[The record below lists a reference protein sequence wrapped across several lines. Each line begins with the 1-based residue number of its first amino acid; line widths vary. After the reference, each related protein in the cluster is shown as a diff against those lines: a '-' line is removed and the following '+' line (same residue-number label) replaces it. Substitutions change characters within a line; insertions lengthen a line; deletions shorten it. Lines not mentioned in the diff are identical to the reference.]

1 MIEFLG
7 TDDCLEVMR
16 EARNSHWVS
25 YVIAKDMNLGTDT
38 YNLASY
44 IYIAIWPYTY
54 IRMKGKVVVV
64 MYVANHL

>member
-1 MIEFLG
+1 MIELLG

-44 IYIAIWPYTY
+44 TYSYMAIYVHKDE
-54 IRMKGKVVVV
+54 RKSSCG
-64 MYVANHL
+64 YVCS

>member
-1 MIEFLG
+1 MIELLG
-7 TDDCLEVMR
+7 IDDCLEVMR

-38 YNLASY
+38 YNLANY
-44 IYIAIWPYTY
+44 IYSYMAIY

>member
-1 MIEFLG
+1 MIELLG

-44 IYIAIWPYTY
+44 I
-54 IRMKGKVVVV
+54 
-64 MYVANHL
+64 